1 MNINDNCKKFCKLLH
16 PLFGKISKKLQEQK
30 KILLSELNPLTS
42 KLKQYNDKL
51 MFKSFCSFTLDSSSI
66 TTKVINS
73 NPKDKIH
80 LFPGQKG
87 NKGYNLFILMIMPQT
102 VIIMFFSI

>member
-1 MNINDNCKKFCKLLH
+1 
-16 PLFGKISKKLQEQK
+16 
-30 KILLSELNPLTS
+30 
-42 KLKQYNDKL
+42 
-51 MFKSFCSFTLDSSSI
+51 MFKNFCSFTLDSSSI

-102 VIIMFFSI
+102 VIIMFFLDMKRNKYPFEKKFNHLIILQNINELFKIH